1 MGVSQLKEESSPSD
15 FLDSLNRFSK
25 EHRAQRWEGTLADF
39 LTHIL
44 PTRPAAFTRTSH
56 EYIWDMLLWH
66 GRDAEG
72 DDVQKAREL
81 FKREL
86 FGVDEPLRRVVDY
99 FKAAAAG
106 SDVGRRLLLLLGPP
120 SGGKSTLAILL
131 KRGLEEYSR
140 TDEGALYAIKGS
152 PLRESPLNVI
162 PTSLRSDFR
171 DAYGVSIS
179 GEISPW
185 ARDYIDRECEG
196 DYLRMPVERI
206 FLSEAARCGIGT
218 YAPHDPST
226 ADIAD
231 LVGSVDL
238 SKVAHVGDE
247 GDPRAWSWSGAV
259 YAASRGVLEMIEI
272 LKVKREFL
280 YLLLTMTQEKN
291 VKVAR
296 FPLIYLDETILA
308 HTNLAEFNRFLQ
320 EKENE
325 ALLDRMVIIKVPYAL
340 SYKDEARIY
349 KKLVYGAPA
358 FRNTHLDPHVLH
370 LAAVFAIL
378 TRQVKPEREGLDLP
392 KKVRLFAGEA
402 VEGFSDTEA
411 ARLRN
416 ESPDEGLSGISPRFV
431 INALSTAITRGNSH
445 SLTSMELL
453 LALKDAIESD
463 ARIDGKQKKLW
474 FDHLVTARKEFY
486 NRWVK
491 EDVHRALFASFQD
504 EAQQLLEKYLD
515 EIEAS
520 LDQRKVT
527 DPMTGENRAPDERFM
542 RSVEEK
548 IKVSESGKQSF
559 RQEVIRKAMVA
570 FKAGEKFRLASHA
583 RVREAIE
590 QYLFEERRDVLRL
603 VTSTTRPDEEARKKI
618 SVVQERLVSE
628 YGYDEH
634 SAQEALNYVTTLL
647 SQE

>member
-1 MGVSQLKEESSPSD
+1 MGISELKDESNPAD
-15 FLDSLNRFSK
+15 FLNSLTDFSK
-25 EHRAQRWEGTLADF
+25 QHRAQRWEGTLGDF
-39 LTHIL
+39 LTQIL
-44 PTRPAAFTRTSH
+44 PAKPLALVRTSH
-56 EYIWDMLLWH
+56 EYIWDMLLWY
-66 GRDAEG
+66 GRDVAG
-72 DDVQKAREL
+72 GDVQKAREL

-86 FGVDEPLRRVVDY
+86 FGVDEPLGRVVDY

-120 SGGKSTLAILL
+120 SGGKSTMAILL

-152 PLRESPLNVI
+152 PLRESPLNLI
-162 PTSLRSDFR
+162 PASLRAEFR
-171 DAYGVSIS
+171 ETYGVDIA
-179 GEISPW
+179 GEVSPW
-185 ARDYIDRECEG
+185 ARDHVDRECDG
-196 DYLRMPVERI
+196 DYLRVPVERI

-238 SKVAHVGDE
+238 SKVSHVGDE

-340 SYKDEARIY
+340 SYRDEARIY

-378 TRQVKPEREGLDLP
+378 TRHSKPEREGMDLP
-392 KKVRLFAGEA
+392 KKVRIFAGEA
-402 VEGFSDTEA
+402 VEGFSETETQ
-411 ARLRN
+411 RLKA
-416 ESPDEGLSGISPRFV
+416 EAPDEGLSGVSPRFV
-431 INALSTAITRGNSH
+431 INALSTAITRGDSR

-453 LALKDAIESD
+453 LAIKDAIESD
-463 ARIDGKQKKLW
+463 ARMDAKQKKVW
-474 FDHLVTARKEFY
+474 FDH
-486 NRWVK
+486 W
-491 EDVHRALFASFQD
+491 
-504 EAQQLLEKYLD
+504 
-515 EIEAS
+515 
-520 LDQRKVT
+520 
-527 DPMTGENRAPDERFM
+527 
-542 RSVEEK
+542 
-548 IKVSESGKQSF
+548 
-559 RQEVIRKAMVA
+559 
-570 FKAGEKFRLASHA
+570 
-583 RVREAIE
+583 
-590 QYLFEERRDVLRL
+590 
-603 VTSTTRPDEEARKKI
+603 
-618 SVVQERLVSE
+618 
-628 YGYDEH
+628 
-634 SAQEALNYVTTLL
+634 
-647 SQE
+647 

>member
-1 MGVSQLKEESSPSD
+1 MGVQLREGNGSNTPD
-15 FLDSLNRFSK
+15 FLDSLNKFSK
-25 EHRAQRWEGTLADF
+25 EHRAQRWEGTLGDF
-39 LTHIL
+39 LTNVL
-44 PTRPAAFTRTSH
+44 PQRPASYIRSSH

-66 GRDAEG
+66 GRGAEG
-72 DDVQKAREL
+72 DDTQKAREL

-86 FGVDEPLRRVVDY
+86 FGVDEPLGRVVDY

-152 PLRESPLNVI
+152 PLRESPLNLI
-162 PTSLRSDFR
+162 PTSLRAEFR
-171 DAYGVSIS
+171 ETYGVSIS
-179 GEISPW
+179 GELSPW
-185 ARDYIDRECEG
+185 ARDLLDRECEG
-196 DYLRMPVERI
+196 DYLKVPVERI

-238 SKVAHVGDE
+238 SKVARVGDE

-340 SYKDEARIY
+340 SYKDESRIY

-378 TRQVKPEREGLDLP
+378 TRHSKPEREGLDLP
-392 KKVRLFAGEA
+392 KKVRIFAGEA
-402 VEGFSDTEA
+402 VEGFSETEA
-411 ARLRN
+411 ARLRT
-416 ESPDEGLSGISPRFV
+416 EAPDEGLSGVSPRFV
-431 INALSTAITRGNSH
+431 INALSTAITRGNAH

-463 ARIDGKQKKLW
+463 ARIDAKQKKL
-474 FDHLVTARKEFY
+474 
-486 NRWVK
+486 
-491 EDVHRALFASFQD
+491 
-504 EAQQLLEKYLD
+504 
-515 EIEAS
+515 
-520 LDQRKVT
+520 
-527 DPMTGENRAPDERFM
+527 
-542 RSVEEK
+542 
-548 IKVSESGKQSF
+548 
-559 RQEVIRKAMVA
+559 
-570 FKAGEKFRLASHA
+570 
-583 RVREAIE
+583 
-590 QYLFEERRDVLRL
+590 
-603 VTSTTRPDEEARKKI
+603 
-618 SVVQERLVSE
+618 
-628 YGYDEH
+628 
-634 SAQEALNYVTTLL
+634 
-647 SQE
+647 